1 MTEQSSGQTF
11 DLFKGLNTLRET
23 VSRTIEDS
31 ISALSGTQLL
41 PLDIYET
48 ETHIVIVAGP
58 LSGIQPEQIDVSVT
72 GDTLT
77 IKGETKP
84 DLDVP
89 EEQFLRR
96 ERRFGAFARTI
107 KLPQPVRADQADA
120 EFKEGLLKIML
131 PKIESSDPRVID
143 IRKVEV

>member
-1 MTEQSSGQTF
+1 MTEQSSGQPF

-31 ISALSGTQLL
+31 LSALSGTQLL

-48 ETHIVIVAGP
+48 ETHVVIVAGP

-107 KLPQPVRADQADA
+107 KLTQPVRADQADA

-131 PKIESSDPRVID
+131 PKIEPSDPRVIGV
-143 IRKVEV
+143 RKAEA

>member
-1 MTEQSSGQTF
+1 MAEQSSGQTF
-11 DLFKGLNTLRET
+11 DLFKGLNALRET

-31 ISALSGTQLL
+31 LSALSGTQLL

-107 KLPQPVRADQADA
+107 KLTQPVRADQADA
-120 EFKEGLLKIML
+120 ELKEGLLKITL
-131 PKIESSDPRVID
+131 PKIEPSDPRVID

>member
-1 MTEQSSGQTF
+1 MTEQSSGQF
-11 DLFKGLNTLRET
+11 DLFKGLNSLRET

-31 ISALSGTQLL
+31 ISALSGVQLL

-48 ETHIVIVAGP
+48 ETHIVVVAGP
-58 LSGIQPEQIDVSVT
+58 LSGIQPEAIDVTVT
-72 GDTLT
+72 GDTLS

-96 ERRFGAFARTI
+96 ERRFGAFARNI
-107 KLPQPVRADQADA
+107 KLTQPVHADRADA
-120 EFKEGLLKIML
+120 EFKDGLLKIML
-131 PKIESSDPRVID
+131 PKVESPDPKVIN
-143 IRKVEV
+143 IRSVEL

>member
-1 MTEQSSGQTF
+1 MTEQGGGQTF
-11 DLFKGLNTLRET
+11 DLFKGLNSFRET

-31 ISALSGTQLL
+31 LSALSGAQLL

-48 ETHIVIVAGP
+48 ETHIVVVAGP
-58 LSGIQPEQIDVSVT
+58 LSGIQSEGIDVSVT

-96 ERRFGAFARTI
+96 ERRFGAFTRSI
-107 KLPQPVRADQADA
+107 KLTQPVRADQADA

-131 PKIESSDPRVID
+131 PKVESPDPKVIN
-143 IRKVEV
+143 IRTVEG

>member
-131 PKIESSDPRVID
+131 PKIEPSDPRVID

>member
-107 KLPQPVRADQADA
+107 KLTQPVRADQADA

>member
-1 MTEQSSGQTF
+1 MTEQSGGQPF
-11 DLFKGLNTLRET
+11 DLFKGLNSLRET

-31 ISALSGTQLL
+31 LSALSGTQLL

-48 ETHIVIVAGP
+48 ETHVVVVAGP
-58 LSGIQPEQIDVSVT
+58 LSGIQPESIDVSVT

-96 ERRFGAFARTI
+96 ERRFGAFARAI
-107 KLPQPVRADQADA
+107 KLTQPVRAEQAEA
-120 EFKEGLLKIML
+120 EFKDCLLKIML
-131 PKIESSDPRVID
+131 PKVESLDPKVIN
-143 IRKVEV
+143 IRTFEA

>member
-1 MTEQSSGQTF
+1 MTEQRSGQTF

-58 LSGIQPEQIDVSVT
+58 LSGIQPEQIDISVT

-77 IKGETKP
+77 IKGETRP

-89 EEQFLRR
+89 EERFLRR

-107 KLPQPVRADQADA
+107 RLPQPVRADQADA
-120 EFKEGLLKIML
+120 EFKSGLLKIML
-131 PKIESSDPRVID
+131 PKSEPPDPRVIGV
-143 IRKVEV
+143 RKVEV